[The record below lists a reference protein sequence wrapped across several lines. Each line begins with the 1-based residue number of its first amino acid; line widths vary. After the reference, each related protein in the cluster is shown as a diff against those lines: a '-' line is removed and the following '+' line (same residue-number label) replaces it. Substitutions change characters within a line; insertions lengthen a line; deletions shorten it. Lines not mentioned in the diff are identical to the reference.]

1 MTRPLKDYA
10 LAAEIIGAIAVV
22 ISLIYVGV
30 SVNQNTNAV
39 MVANH
44 HALIAMDQNTNG
56 WFRDPEFAA
65 TFEIAMDDAS
75 ELSTVQLQQNR
86 IFLADKFNAWEFA
99 FLTHNNEMMEDNIWE
114 GWDAHYRSLLER
126 PGGLRY
132 WAEGKEGFSPAFGSY
147 LDSILVEIE

>member
-1 MTRPLKDYA
+1 LPRALKDYA
-10 LAAEIIGAIAVV
+10 LAAEIIGAISVV
-22 ISLIYVGV
+22 VSLIYVGV

-44 HALIAMDQNTNG
+44 QALVAMDQNTNG

-65 TFEIAMDDAS
+65 AFEIAMGDAS
-75 ELSTVQLQQNR
+75 ELSTVQNQQYR

-99 FLTHNNEMMEDNIWE
+99 FLTHDNGMMEENTWE
-114 GWDAHYRSLLER
+114 GWDAHYRSLLQQ

-132 WAEGKEGFSPAFGSY
+132 WAQGKEGYSPAFGSY
-147 LDSILVEIE
+147 LDSILAQIE

>member
-10 LAAEIIGAIAVV
+10 LAAEIIGAIAIV
-22 ISLIYVGV
+22 ISLIYVGL

-44 HALIAMDQNTNG
+44 QALIAMDQNTNG

-65 TFEIAMDDAS
+65 TFENAMEDAS
-75 ELSTVQLQQNR
+75 ELSPVQLLQYH

-99 FLTHNNEMMEDNIWE
+99 FLTHDNGMMEDNIWE

-126 PGGLRY
+126 PGGRRY
-132 WAEGKEGFSPAFGSY
+132 WTQSKQGFSPAFGSY
-147 LDSILVEIE
+147 LDSILAEIE